1 LCTSDHPDD
10 SILLD
15 KAKEWGVEGYAGSQS
30 DVLSR
35 LIDVSEIYKADM
47 VLRVTGDNPFTDAVN
62 IDQLIKHHIATS
74 SEYTRT
80 NRLPL
85 GVTAEVMDTAM
96 LTKLHKC
103 IPDSNQTEYMSFFAF
118 NPELF
123 HCEVLEPLS
132 SQDRPFYSLTI
143 DYPDE
148 LELARK
154 IYRKLSV
161 NGSIPS
167 IESVIQFLDQD
178 STYKSVDKGKLIKLP
193 NGNEMKYE
201 ELISMLDETAKKA
214 YNVTY

>member
-1 LCTSDHPDD
+1 
-10 SILLD
+10 
-15 KAKEWGVEGYAGSQS
+15 
-30 DVLSR
+30 
-35 LIDVSEIYKADM
+35 
-47 VLRVTGDNPFTDAVN
+47 
-62 IDQLIKHHIATS
+62 
-74 SEYTRT
+74 
-80 NRLPL
+80 
-85 GVTAEVMDTAM
+85 M